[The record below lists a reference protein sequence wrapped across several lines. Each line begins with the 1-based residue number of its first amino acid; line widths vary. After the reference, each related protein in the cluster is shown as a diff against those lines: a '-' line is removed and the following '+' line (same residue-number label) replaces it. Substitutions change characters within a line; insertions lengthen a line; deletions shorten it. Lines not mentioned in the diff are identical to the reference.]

1 MNRLYKCAA
10 AAALAILAAAPQA
23 WAASPS
29 KVSYQGTLRKDGRL
43 FSGTASMEF
52 RVVNAD
58 ASTEYW
64 NSGSTDVV
72 VSTGLFRYPLG
83 TPNSAQFAA
92 IAWKDVTPYVQ
103 MRVDGL
109 WLPPEPLYSSV
120 YSLHAV
126 TAEGSTGTFTVNGGD
141 LRLSGS
147 SGSDGLIFPDGTVQY
162 YAPGWSVAPTLTYT
176 SFNGG
181 AGIGIVTPVARL
193 DVQEKLGGDPNLQ
206 FWRNSGGTVVASM
219 TASGLLYADGS
230 ALRNLPGGADSLGT
244 HVATMTL
251 QMGGFPIVNAGAA
264 TVSGQLTAYS
274 SATVAGELGVG
285 APRLALRPGV
295 ELSSTTAAFYG
306 GVYVSTNI
314 YLPAG
319 AKYYGDGSALTGISL
334 VDSLG
339 THVATMTLQMGSYP
353 IINVGSVTANAPFTV
368 YSSATVAGPLGVG
381 SARLRLASGVELSS
395 TAAVNYGGVYIS
407 TNVYL
412 RPGSKIYGDFYGNGT
427 GITGLTGVADNMGS
441 HIATT
446 TLQMGSYPIINVGS
460 VTANAPFTVYSSATV
475 ADPLGLGAARLR
487 LAQGVELSSAPAAAY
502 GGVQVSTHI
511 YLPAGAKYYGDASGL
526 TISASNIS
534 AGTLP
539 DARLSAAVPLLSSTQ
554 TFTGAAIFRSSAVFA
569 YQGLSLPGVEIS
581 SGLLVSNGNVGIGV
595 ASPSQKLEVAGG
607 VKISNSNIQSAGT
620 LRYTAGNFEGYNGAS
635 WVALNGSFSLNTS
648 TALWG
653 INNTVLPN
661 TVYAVG
667 LASNVALGTMDAGV
681 SKLRVT
687 GYDNSSGYNAFLA
700 ESLNSTQLFR
710 VRNDGNVAV
719 GPHNPTTRLDV
730 WAQAADPYVQ
740 VWRDSSG
747 LVVSSMTVGGVLFAD
762 ASGIRNLP
770 GGADSLG
777 THIATMTL
785 RMGTNAIEN
794 AGAITANGPFT
805 TYSSATVAGAPGL
818 GAARLWLASGVELS
832 SAPAAVYGGVQVST
846 HIYLPPGAKY
856 YGDGSALAL
865 SASNLSAGTV
875 PDARL
880 SASVPLLASTQSFS
894 GANTF
899 ASSAAF
905 MLANA
910 AQPGVYVSSG
920 LIVAAGGVGL
930 GVLAPAARLDVQA
943 AAAAPYAQI
952 WRNSAGIEVAS
963 MTAAGALFA
972 DASGLRNL
980 PAGGADNLGN
990 HTATQNLNLAG
1001 FRLINASTI
1010 TAASGA
1016 PGITLSSDTLVSG
1029 NLLASGGAVLNAGPL
1044 LVGTQLPLASL
1055 HVSSGP
1061 GYSGNLLLL
1070 STGPAAT
1077 QAFRVTGGG
1086 QVYAAKYFGDGS
1098 ALTGVAAT
1106 GGMQNPSTAT
1116 LSMNTFNIVGVS
1128 EVDVSSNIAVGN
1140 GAGITPSVAMLAM
1153 NIFDEAYITQFNV
1166 GVGGISMVNPSVN
1179 KVSGQMAVGG
1189 NFRGAIADPNTRN
1202 FPTLIGVRATAWT
1215 QTSGVIDSARAV
1227 YVQNEQSSGTVTNN
1241 YGVYID
1247 TPNVSGTWAIANNAG
1262 LYVAD
1267 QSPYGSTSARN
1278 IYSAGANSANYF
1290 EGKVIV
1296 GGRFVLPSRTK
1307 AQLLALTPSAAGEMY
1322 YCSSGCSAMLVVVS
1336 TGTGAGNFA
1345 TVMGTGAW

>member
-10 AAALAILAAAPQA
+10 AAALAILAPAPQA

-58 ASTEYW
+58 ASAEYW
-64 NSGSTDVV
+64 NSGSTAVV

-92 IAWKDVTPYVQ
+92 INWKDITPYVQ

-109 WLPPEPLYSSV
+109 WLQPEPLYSSV

-126 TAEGSTGTFTVNGGD
+126 TAESSTGTFTVNGGD
-141 LRLSGS
+141 VRIIGASG
-147 SGSDGLIFPDGTVQY
+147 GNGIVFPNGTAQY
-162 YAPGWSVAPTLTYT
+162 YAAGWSVAPTLTYT
-176 SFNGG
+176 AFPGSAALGL
-181 AGIGIVTPVARL
+181 ATPQTRL
-193 DVQEKLGGDPNLQ
+193 DVQAAGGDQYVQ
-206 FWRNSGGTVVASM
+206 FWKDSSGVLKASM
-219 TASGLLYADGS
+219 TASGVLYADGS

-251 QMGGFPIVNAGAA
+251 QMGGFPIANIGSA
-264 TVSGQLTAYS
+264 TVSGAFTSYS

-295 ELSSTTAAFYG
+295 ELSSATAAFYG
-306 GVYVSTNI
+306 GVQVSTHI

-319 AKYYGDGSALTGISL
+319 AKYYGDGSALTGITL
-334 VDSLG
+334 TDTLG
-339 THVATMTLQMGSYP
+339 THVATTTLQMAGFPIANIGSATVSGAFTSYS
-353 IINVGSVTANAPFTV
+353 SVTA
-368 YSSATVAGPLGVG
+368 AGALGVG
-381 SARLRLASGVELSS
+381 AARLRLAPGVELSS
-395 TAAVNYGGVYIS
+395 SSAAFYGGVQVS
-407 TNVYL
+407 THIYL
-412 RPGSKIYGDFYGNGT
+412 PAGAKYYGDGSGL
-427 GITGLTGVADNMGS
+427 TGLTGVADNLGS

-446 TLQMGSYPIINVGS
+446 TLQMGGFPIINAGP
-460 VTANAPFTVYSSATV
+460 VTANGPLTVYSSATV
-475 ADPLGLGAARLR
+475 AGAPGLGAARLW
-487 LAQGVELSSAPAAAY
+487 LAPGVELSSAPASVY

-526 TISASNIS
+526 AISASNIS

-539 DARLSAAVPLLSSTQ
+539 DARLSASVPLLASTQ
-554 TFTGAAIFRSSAVFA
+554 TFTGAAVFRSSVVFSYA
-569 YQGLSLPGVEIS
+569 GAAMPGVEIS
-581 SGLLVSNGNVGIGV
+581 SGLRVSNGSVGIGV
-595 ASPSQKLEVAGG
+595 AAPSQRLEVAGG
-607 VKISNSNIQSAGT
+607 VTIGNSNIPTAGT
-620 LRYTAGNFEGYNGAS
+620 LRYTGAAFEGYTGAS
-635 WVALNGSFSLNTS
+635 WVALNGAYSLDTS

-653 INNTVLPN
+653 LNRTVLPN

-667 LASNVALGTMDAGV
+667 LASNVALGTMDAGI

-687 GYDNSSGYNAFLA
+687 GSDNTSGYNAFLA
-700 ESLNSTQLFR
+700 ENLGSTQLFR
-710 VRNDGNVAV
+710 VRNDGNVAI
-719 GPHNPTTRLDV
+719 GPHNPTTRLDI
-730 WAQAADPYVQ
+730 WAQAADPYAQ
-740 VWRDSSG
+740 VWRDSAG

-785 RMGTNAIEN
+785 RMGGNAVEN
-794 AGAITANGPFT
+794 AAAITANGPFT

-846 HIYLPPGAKY
+846 HIYLPAGAKY

-905 MLANA
+905 TLASA

-930 GVLAPAARLDVQA
+930 GAPAPAARLDVQA

-972 DASGLRNL
+972 DASGLRSL

-1001 FRLINASTI
+1001 FRLINTSTI

-1227 YVQNEQSSGTVTNN
+1227 YAQNEQSSGTVTNN

-1247 TPNVSGTWAIANNAG
+1247 TPNVSGTWTMTNNTG
-1262 LYVAD
+1262 LYIAD
-1267 QSPYGSTSARN
+1267 QSAYGAASARN
-1278 IYSAGANSANYF
+1278 INSAGANSTNYF
-1290 EGKVIV
+1290 EGKVVV

-1307 AQLLALTPSAAGEMY
+1307 AQLLALVPSAAGEMY
-1322 YCSSGCSAMLVVVS
+1322 YCSSGCSANMVVVS
-1336 TGTGAGNFA
+1336 TGLAAGNFA
-1345 TVMGTGAW
+1345 MVTGAGGW